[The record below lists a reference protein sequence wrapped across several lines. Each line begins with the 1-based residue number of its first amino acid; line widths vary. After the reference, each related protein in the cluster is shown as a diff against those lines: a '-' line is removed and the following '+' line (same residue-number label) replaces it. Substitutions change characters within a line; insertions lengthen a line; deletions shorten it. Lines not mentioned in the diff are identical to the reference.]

1 MLAVAP
7 AWSAKPVG
15 GAQPATR
22 RRQGQIPPVLA
33 ACIRL
38 MRDLQPSRC
47 QIRFVV
53 DCPARLAQQFGE
65 LELIGGV
72 KYVNVNYLPHAPIF
86 R

>member
-15 GAQPATR
+15 GAQPAT
-22 RRQGQIPPVLA
+22 
-33 ACIRL
+33 
-38 MRDLQPSRC
+38 RDLQPSRC